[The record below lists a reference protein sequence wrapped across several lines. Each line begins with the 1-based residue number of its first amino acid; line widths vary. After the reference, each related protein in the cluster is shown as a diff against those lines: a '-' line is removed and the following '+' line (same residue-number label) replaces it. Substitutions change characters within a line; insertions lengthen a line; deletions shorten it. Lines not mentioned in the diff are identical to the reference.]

1 MARQSRTLH
10 RTGLHHTNAE
20 HPLPIHPVRYA
31 LRMAARAKRDDD
43 VDPNKLKRET
53 AGRYTTG
60 DGRFTVEQGSGG
72 WMIVDGEQT
81 NELGLPL
88 VRGPF
93 GTLDEAREGLEA
105 ARSGEAPSS
114 GLAARIAEL
123 KERGPEKEPAA
134 RSRRKRDARG
144 AAKEEKHDASAPGPA
159 PVDIREFRPRD
170 ADDLRGLWAE
180 AGIDAA
186 DDDSATL
193 KRLAERNPGL
203 FLVAAQL
210 KVVVGSALGAWDGRR
225 GWIHHVV
232 VASDHRRTDLAT
244 RLVREVE
251 ERLRELGAEKVDAVV
266 RDDDPTA
273 ALFWEAAGYDRAPIR
288 LFRRDLDG

>member
-1 MARQSRTLH
+1 
-10 RTGLHHTNAE
+10 
-20 HPLPIHPVRYA
+20 
-31 LRMAARAKRDDD
+31 MAARAKRDDEE

-53 AGRYTTG
+53 AGRYMTG

-93 GTLDEAREGLEA
+93 GTLDEARDGLEA

-114 GLAARIAEL
+114 GLSARIAEL
-123 KERGPEKEPAA
+123 RERGPEKEPATRA
-134 RSRRKRDARG
+134 RRKRDGRG
-144 AAKEEKHDASAPGPA
+144 AATEEKHGLKAAEPA
-159 PVDIREFRPRD
+159 PVDLREFRPRD
-170 ADDLRGLWAE
+170 ADDLRRLWAE

-186 DDDSATL
+186 DDDNATL

-203 FLVAAQL
+203 FLVAAQE

-225 GWIHHVV
+225 GWIHHAAVGP
-232 VASDHRRTDLAT
+232 DRRRTDLAT

-251 ERLRELGAEKVDAVV
+251 ERLRKLGARKVDAVV

-273 ALFWEAAGYDRAPIR
+273 ALFWEAVGYDRAPIR
-288 LFRRDLDG
+288 LFRRELDE